1 MELSNVSRVFNSAI
15 EQIGKVV
22 VGQMELVEGVLVAL
36 FSEGSV
42 LIEGPPG
49 LGKTLLVNVLSK
61 TVNCDFNRV
70 QFTPDLMPSDL
81 TGHSIYDMKEQQF
94 RFNKGPVFTNILLT
108 DEINRSP
115 PKTQAS
121 LLEVMQERQ
130 VTVDGTTHVLDRPF
144 LVIATQNPIEH
155 EGTYPLPEAQ
165 VDRFM
170 FKLLVDY
177 PSTAVDVI
185 GPGAAPPHD
194 PGQDKRQPGD
204 RSEVAD
210 TAQQH
215 RRGAG
220 QQRRGDRFEVPF
232 EGLQRDSVQHVVA
245 ADRDDSDVGPRRQ
258 DDRHLIAQNV
268 GGSGT
273 PDGDAVDR
281 RVEAPSEMRAD
292 PPHPDL
298 IRVFESRPRTARIAE
313 YGDPERRE
321 IRRAEYSRGVGSFEP
336 RQIAK
341 SRVEDL
347 TGQTEEGS
355 GSDPEA
361 CVHDA
366 FHRFHAS
373 AVPG

>member
-1 MELSNVSRVFNSAI
+1 MELSNVAQTFNAAI

-22 VGQMELVEGVLVAL
+22 VGQMELVEGVLIAL

-94 RFNKGPVFTNILLT
+94 RFNRGPAFTNILLA

-130 VTVDGTTHVLDRPF
+130 ITVDGITHSLTRPF

-177 PSTAVDVI
+177 PTVSDEVEILRHYTSGKDPRNLQDFGISQVLQADDVI
-185 GPGAAPPHD
+185 AI
-194 PGQDKRQPGD
+194 
-204 RSEVAD
+204 
-210 TAQQH
+210 QH
-215 RRGAG
+215 AVK
-220 QQRRGDRFEVPF
+220 QVIVEEKILKYIVDI
-232 EGLQRDSVQHVVA
+232 VA
-245 ADRDDSDVGPRRQ
+245 ASRTWGSVTVGPSPRAGVNM
-258 DDRHLIAQNV
+258 LIAARTLAACRSRDFV
-268 GGSGT
+268 T
-273 PDGDAVDR
+273 PDDIKELAPWVLRHRLRLRPEAEIEGSTPDETIRQIMDS
-281 RVEAPSEMRAD
+281 VEAPRS
-292 PPHPDL
+292 
-298 IRVFESRPRTARIAE
+298 
-313 YGDPERRE
+313 
-321 IRRAEYSRGVGSFEP
+321 
-336 RQIAK
+336 
-341 SRVEDL
+341 
-347 TGQTEEGS
+347 
-355 GSDPEA
+355 
-361 CVHDA
+361 
-366 FHRFHAS
+366 
-373 AVPG
+373 